1 MLRISI
7 GGRRLDG
14 GQSLIPKQTGWVMG
28 TMRHRRNSTV
38 AGIGLLIAVG
48 MLWPAGAAQAAT
60 TTIDG
65 PVDLGTSAAF
75 GVLGADTVT
84 NTGPSVINGDI
95 GVSPGTAITG
105 FAGAPDGIYTG
116 ALHQT
121 DATAGGAQSD
131 VTTAYNTAA
140 SLTPTTSGVAELDG
154 LSLGP
159 GVYAGGAL
167 SLANNGV
174 LTLAGSASSVWV
186 FQAASTLT
194 IGSGSHIVVTGGAT
208 SCNVFWNVGSSA
220 TLGTTSHFVGTIMA
234 SQSVTANT
242 GATIAGRLLA
252 NTAAVTLDS
261 NVVTVPTGCAPAGA
275 VATTESPAFTSGT
288 PPKATVGSP
297 YAFTV
302 TATGTPAPT
311 FTVSQGALPAGL
323 HLNGVTGAITG
334 TPTTTGSSTFTIT
347 AANGVAP
354 AVSAPYL
361 VTTSAAAPAVPISA
375 PAVPNPTP
383 TVATVP
389 LQAGQATL
397 AATGSDVGLPIAGGT
412 LLLMAGVML
421 LSIRRA
427 RRRLTPRSM

>member
-1 MLRISI
+1 
-7 GGRRLDG
+7 
-14 GQSLIPKQTGWVMG
+14 MG
-28 TMRHRRNSTV
+28 TMRRGRNSTV
-38 AGIGLLIAVG
+38 AGIGLAIAVG

-60 TTIDG
+60 TIDG

-75 GVLGADTVT
+75 GILGASTVT

-121 DATAGGAQSD
+121 DATAGGAQRD
-131 VTTAYNTAA
+131 LTTAYNTAA

-154 LSLGP
+154 LSLSP

-186 FQAASTLT
+186 FQAASTLA

-220 TLGTTSHFVGTIMA
+220 TLGTTSQFVGTIMA
-234 SQSVTANT
+234 NQSVTANT

-261 NVVTVPTGCAPAGA
+261 NVVTVPTGCAPAGT

-288 PPKATVGSP
+288 PPTATVGSP

-334 TPTTTGSSTFTIT
+334 MPTTTGSATFTIT

-354 AVSAPYL
+354 AVSAPYV
-361 VTTSAAAPAVPISA
+361 VTTSAAAPAVPGA
-375 PAVPNPTP
+375 TP
-383 TVATVP
+383 TVATAP
-389 LQAGQATL
+389 PQAGQATL

-412 LLLMAGVML
+412 LLLLAGVML

-427 RRRLTPRSM
+427 RRMLTLR

>member
-1 MLRISI
+1 
-7 GGRRLDG
+7 
-14 GQSLIPKQTGWVMG
+14 MG

-48 MLWPAGAAQAAT
+48 MLWPAGAAHAA

-75 GVLGADTVT
+75 GVLGAGTVT

-105 FAGAPDGIYTG
+105 FAGAPGGIYTG

-154 LSLGP
+154 LSLSP

-167 SLANNGV
+167 PLANNGV

-186 FQAASTLT
+186 FQAASTLS

-220 TLGTTSHFVGTIMA
+220 ALGKTSQFVGTIMA

-261 NVVTVPTGCAPAGA
+261 NVVTVPTGCAPAGT

-297 YAFTV
+297 CAFTV

-311 FTVSQGALPAGL
+311 FTVSQGAGPPRRPAPQWR
-323 HLNGVTGAITG
+323 H
-334 TPTTTGSSTFTIT
+334 
-347 AANGVAP
+347 
-354 AVSAPYL
+354 
-361 VTTSAAAPAVPISA
+361 
-375 PAVPNPTP
+375 
-383 TVATVP
+383 
-389 LQAGQATL
+389 
-397 AATGSDVGLPIAGGT
+397 GSDHRDAHNDWIIDVHHHG
-412 LLLMAGVML
+412 
-421 LSIRRA
+421 R
-427 RRRLTPRSM
+427 